1 MKEIVVV
8 SGKGGV
14 GKSSITASICHL
26 LSVEHKLVMADT
38 DVDAPNLDIVTGAS
52 LKESSDISA
61 SDKAY
66 IDYEKCTA
74 CMKCIDVCRFASI
87 IKSDMPVIMSY
98 SCEGCG
104 ACEVVCPSA
113 AIEIKKTVNGQIKIF
128 KGKSG
133 FIVSGE
139 LLMGESSSGRLV
151 DEVKNRARLKA
162 DSVGAELLFVDGPPG
177 IGCPVISTLKG
188 SDYVIA
194 VTEPTPAA
202 LNDLKRVI
210 TVAGHFKPVI
220 SIIINKADINADM
233 TATIKK
239 FAMDAGIS
247 ILGEIPYDISIPK
260 AVAMTLPVTSV
271 YPFSP
276 ASVSIRELVG
286 RLENLAEINRSEN
299 AEQR

>member
-26 LSVEHKLVMADT
+26 LSSRHKIVMADT
-38 DVDAPNLDIVTGAS
+38 DVDAPNLDIVAGAT
-52 LKESSDISA
+52 LKESADISA

-74 CMKCIDVCRFASI
+74 CMKCMSVCRFASI
-87 IKSDMPVIMSY
+87 IKSDMPVIMNY

-104 ACEVVCPSA
+104 ACEVVCPA
-113 AIEIKKTVNGQIKIF
+113 KAIEIKKTVNGQIKIF
-128 KGKSG
+128 QGKSG
-133 FIVSGE
+133 YIVSGD
-139 LLMGESSSGRLV
+139 LRMGESSSGRLV
-151 DEVKNRARLKA
+151 DEVKNRARQKA
-162 DSVGAELLFVDGPPG
+162 DAIGAEILFIDGPPG

-188 SDYVIA
+188 SDYVVA

-202 LNDLKRVI
+202 LSDLKRVI
-210 TVAGHFKPVI
+210 NVAGHFKPVI
-220 SIIINKADINADM
+220 SIIINKADINAGM
-233 TATIKK
+233 TSLIKQY
-239 FAMDAGIS
+239 AEESGIT
-247 ILGEIPYDISIPK
+247 ILGEIPYDISIPR

-276 ASVSIRELVG
+276 ASVSIRELAD
-286 RLENLAEINRSEN
+286 RLENLSEIKQE
-299 AEQR
+299 